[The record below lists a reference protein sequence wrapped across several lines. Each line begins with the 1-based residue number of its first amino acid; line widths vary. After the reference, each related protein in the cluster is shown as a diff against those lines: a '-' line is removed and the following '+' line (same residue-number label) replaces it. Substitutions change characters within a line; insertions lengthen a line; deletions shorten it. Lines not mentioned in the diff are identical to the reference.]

1 MAAPMFSIATL
12 FSSAAAGID
21 DALDMIDIPD
31 LSDAIDLGPF
41 DFIGDALDDIVDLLE
56 GILRGLLYIL
66 LIVFFDQFI
75 NGIKAQFLGS
85 FTSAAGL
92 VRHVHTQTYKSKMCI
107 KVWPLLIKGWR
118 DGGDLAAIECA
129 NVLLFLI

>member
-12 FSSAAAGID
+12 FSSAAGGID
-21 DALDMIDIPD
+21 DALNEIEIPD

-41 DFIGDALDDIVDLLE
+41 DFIGDALDDVVDLLE

-85 FTSAAGL
+85 FTSASGL
-92 VRHVHTQTYKSKMCI
+92 VRCVC
-107 KVWPLLIKGWR
+107 V
-118 DGGDLAAIECA
+118 LAPNCEIHFKACLA
-129 NVLLFLI
+129 NMGSWGIICDS